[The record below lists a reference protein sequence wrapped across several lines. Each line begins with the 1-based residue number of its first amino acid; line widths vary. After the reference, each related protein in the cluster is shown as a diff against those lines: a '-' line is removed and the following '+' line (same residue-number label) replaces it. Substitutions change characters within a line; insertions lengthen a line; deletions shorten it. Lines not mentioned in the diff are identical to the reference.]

1 MTALDKKL
9 LRDLWGMKG
18 QFLAIALVIASGVAT
33 FVMSLSTL
41 DSLSMTREAYYADY
55 RFAEVFAPVK
65 RAPESLSQRIRE
77 IPGVETIET
86 RVAAPVNL
94 EIAGFPEP
102 VVGRLI
108 SIPALGEPLLNRLYM
123 KNGRYIEPG
132 RDNEVIV
139 NEAFAEA
146 HGLKPG
152 MALGAVINGRQ
163 KALTIA
169 GIALNPEYIYQ
180 IGPGAVFPDFK
191 RFGILWM
198 GRAPLAAAFG
208 MEGAFND
215 IALTLR
221 PGARLEDVISRL
233 DTLLAPYGGTGAYG
247 RADQTSHH
255 FLSEE
260 LRQLGTLAAV
270 FPIIFLGVAAFLLNV
285 VMGRLIS
292 TEREQIACLKAFG
305 YNNRAIAV
313 HYAKLVIV
321 AVLIGVAM
329 GIGLGIWFGK
339 GLSNLYMGFYKFP
352 FLRYELLPRV
362 VASAVL
368 VSVGSALL
376 GTIHSVQRAALL
388 PPAEAM
394 RPEPPANYRETII
407 ERIGLGRL
415 LSQPTRMIF
424 RHIER
429 RPVKSLLSVIGIAF
443 ACGIMM
449 TATFQDDAIN
459 HIVDAQFGQAQREDL
474 AVSFVEPASGRAE
487 GELMSMNGVLNAEPF
502 RAVPVRL
509 KYRNKS
515 FRTLIQGFK
524 ANGDLHRLLDARLRP
539 VELRP
544 DGIVLTDYL
553 GKFLGIAPGE
563 TLTVEVLEG
572 ARPAKEAAVDSFVSE
587 FVGASAYM
595 EIKALN
601 RFMKEGNLISGVF
614 LAVDESRENEIY
626 MELKNMPRVAGTVIH
641 KRALESFN
649 ETLAETVL
657 FFTFIATIL
666 GGTISFGVVYNSARI
681 NLAERGRELA
691 SLRVLGFTKAE
702 ISYIL
707 LGELAV
713 LTLAAIPVGFLIGKG
728 LAAYLVSR
736 LQTDLYRIPLILNAE
751 TYAFAAAVVIGSA
764 VVSGLIVRR
773 EIDRLDLVAVLKTKE

>member
-65 RAPESLSQRIRE
+65 RAPEHLSQRISE

-94 EIAGFPEP
+94 EIEDFPEP

-108 SIPALGEPLLNRLYM
+108 SIPVSGEPLLNRLYM
-123 KNGRYIEPG
+123 KNGRTIEPG

-139 NEAFAEA
+139 NQAFAEA

-152 MALGAVINGRQ
+152 MEIGAIINGRQ

-221 PGARLEDVISRL
+221 TGVRLEDVISRL
-233 DTLLAPYGGTGAYG
+233 DIMLAPYGGTGAYG

-270 FPIIFLGVAAFLLNV
+270 FPVIFLGVAAFLLNV

-305 YNNRAIAV
+305 YSNRAIAV
-313 HYAKLVIV
+313 HYTKLVIV

-339 GLSNLYMGFYKFP
+339 GLSNLYMGFYRFP

-362 VASAVL
+362 VVSAVL

-376 GTIHSVQRAALL
+376 GTIHSVQRAAML

-394 RPEPPANYRETII
+394 RPEPPANYRETIL
-407 ERIGLGRL
+407 ERLGLGRL

-449 TATFQDDAIN
+449 TATFQDDAIT

-474 AVSFVEPASGRAE
+474 AVSFVEPSSGRALS
-487 GELMSMNGVLNAEPF
+487 ELMSINGVLNAEPF

-509 KYRNKS
+509 KFRNKS

-524 ANGDLHRLLDARLRP
+524 AKGDLHRLLDARLIP

-572 ARPAKEAAVDSFVSE
+572 ARPVKEAAVDSFVSE

-601 RFMKEGNLISGVF
+601 RFMKEGDVISGAF
-614 LAVDESRENEIY
+614 LAVDEPRQNEIY
-626 MELKNMPRVAGTVIH
+626 MALKGMPRVAGTVIH

-657 FFTFIATIL
+657 FFTFIATLL

-713 LTLAAIPVGFLIGKG
+713 LTLAAIPVGFLIGQG

-736 LQTDLYRIPLILNAE
+736 LQTDLYRIPLVLNAD
-751 TYAFAAAVVIGSA
+751 TYAFAAAVVLGSA

-773 EIDRLDLVAVLKTKE
+773 EIDCLDLVAVLKTKE

>member
-1 MTALDKKL
+1 MKALDKKL

-55 RFAEVFAPVK
+55 RFADVFAPVK
-65 RAPESLSQRIRE
+65 RAPESLKARISGMQ
-77 IPGVETIET
+77 GVETVET
-86 RVAAPVNL
+86 RVVAPVNL
-94 EIAGFPEP
+94 DIEGFPEP
-102 VVGRLI
+102 VVGRII
-108 SIPALGEPLLNRLYM
+108 SIPGDGEPLLNRLYM
-123 KNGRYIEPG
+123 RNGRYNEPG
-132 RDNEVIV
+132 RDNEVVV
-139 NEAFAEA
+139 NESFAEA

-152 MALGAVINGRQ
+152 DKIGAIINGRQ

-191 RFGILWM
+191 RFGVLWM

-208 MEGAFND
+208 MEGSFND
-215 IALTLR
+215 IALTLT
-221 PGARLEDVISRL
+221 PGASLEDVVSRL
-233 DTLLAPYGGTGAYG
+233 DAVLAPYGGAGAFG
-247 RADQTSHH
+247 RKDQTSHH

-270 FPIIFLGVAAFLLNV
+270 FPVIFLGVAAFLLNV

-292 TEREQIACLKAFG
+292 TEREQIAVLKAFG
-305 YNNRAIAV
+305 YANRAIAV
-313 HYAKLVIV
+313 HYTKLVIV
-321 AVLIGVAM
+321 AVLMGVAM

-339 GLSNLYMGFYKFP
+339 GLSNIYMGFYKFP
-352 FLRYELLPRV
+352 FLRYELMPRV
-362 VASAVL
+362 VAEAVF
-368 VSVGSALL
+368 VSVAGAML
-376 GTIHSVQRAALL
+376 GTLHAVRRAALL

-394 RPEPPANYRETII
+394 RPEPPASYRETVI
-407 ERIGLGRL
+407 ERMGLGRF

-429 RPVKSLLSVIGIAF
+429 RPIKSLLSIIGIAF

-449 TATFQDDAIN
+449 TATFQDDAITY
-459 HIVDAQFGQAQREDL
+459 IVDAQFGQAQREDL
-474 AVSFVEPASGRAE
+474 AVTFVEPASGRAK

-509 KYRNKS
+509 KFRNKS

-524 ANGDLHRLLDARLRP
+524 AKGDLHRLLDARLRP
-539 VELRP
+539 VELSP

-553 GKFLGIAPGE
+553 GKYLGVRPGE
-563 TLTVEVLEG
+563 TITVEVLEG
-572 ARPAKEAAVDSFVSE
+572 ARPVKETAVESFVSE

-595 EIKALN
+595 EIGALN
-601 RFMKEGNLISGVF
+601 RFMKEGDVISGAF
-614 LAVDESRENEIY
+614 LAVDEPRQNEIY
-626 MELKNMPRVAGTVIH
+626 TALKHMPRVAGTVIH
-641 KRALESFN
+641 KRALESFY

-657 FFTFIATIL
+657 FFTFVAALL

-707 LGELAV
+707 LGELAA
-713 LTLAAIPVGFLIGKG
+713 LTLAAIPVGFLIGQG
-728 LAAYLVSR
+728 LCAYLVSK
-736 LQTDLYRIPLILNAE
+736 LQTDLYRIPLVLNPD
-751 TYAFAAAVVIGSA
+751 TYAFAAAVVLGSA
-764 VVSGLIVRR
+764 VISGLIVRR